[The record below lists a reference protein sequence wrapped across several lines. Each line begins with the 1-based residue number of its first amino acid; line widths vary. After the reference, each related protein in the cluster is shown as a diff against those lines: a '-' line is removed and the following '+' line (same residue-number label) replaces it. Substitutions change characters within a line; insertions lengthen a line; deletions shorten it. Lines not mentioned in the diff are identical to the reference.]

1 MGFWD
6 DPDVKSSTDWF
17 KFESV
22 GDVAEGTIAKL
33 GKKVWAD
40 GSVGIEIMFSEEDVP
55 TVTASQTLLKQAL
68 FALKPAAGDKIH
80 IEYAA
85 LEKRP
90 GGKTLKRFKVALR
103 RGGDG
108 EVEEIDQTDT
118 ATAGAPAK
126 KEAF

>member
-6 DPDVKSSTDWF
+6 DPDVKASTDWF
-17 KFESV
+17 KFEQV
-22 GDVAEGTIAKL
+22 GDTAKGTIAKL

-40 GSVGIEIMFSEEDVP
+40 GSVGIEIMFTEEDAP

-68 FALKPAAGDKIH
+68 FALKPAAGDKIV

-90 GGKTLKRFKVALR
+90 GGKTLKRFKVKLQHAE
-103 RGGDG
+103 GGAID
-108 EVEEIDQTDT
+108 EIDQT
-118 ATAGAPAK
+118 AEMSSAVHGA
-126 KEAF
+126 